1 MVDADG
7 RDGGARVP
15 TAAFSR
21 LSATN
26 VLFGWTWPQIGVG
39 LAGLVMVV
47 GGAAAGMVLP
57 LMLAGGVVMAY
68 GLIRYEGLSLMAWT
82 YVWLAWRRR
91 VRDGS
96 TRWSASPLASGRPAG
111 VLGVWGQVG
120 SRAQVVEGSGVEV
133 VGTPFHGACYLFD
146 PERRRATAVLALKVE
161 EWTLSTDASKSS
173 RAAALNDLTA
183 RLADTPGVVELKETA
198 LLLPGAAPA
207 PDLPDDGGSPEWM
220 RRDMAELWALPEVMT
235 PWANVSYVSV
245 TCDVDRLKGVD
256 HARGRL
262 TERER
267 VGVALGDLV
276 KMTVAPA
283 LVECGARPGSVRWCG
298 LDDLRTLIRSVSDPA
313 GNADRP
319 PVTRDEPTL
328 GWCEESLDGESV
340 TLESCVARTWWVT
353 QWPDRPV
360 PAGWTRDIL
369 QGGRM
374 IALTHIWRPM
384 SMEKSEKDLRDRESS
399 ILQRD
404 TLQNQRKLSRD
415 ERRERREQRQ
425 REAEQDANWPDT
437 DHQGYITLFAPDR
450 DMLAVF
456 ERDLRV
462 RVGKYHLRLSGLR
475 GQQRQALTA
484 VLPLGL

>member
-235 PWANVSYVSV
+235 PLANVSYVSV

-256 HARGRL
+256 RARGRCF
-262 TERER
+262 
-267 VGVALGDLV
+267 AS
-276 KMTVAPA
+276 MF
-283 LVECGARPGSVRWCG
+283 VRQVRQCFSAVW
-298 LDDLRTLIRSVSDPA
+298 
-313 GNADRP
+313 ADGFPRCRHRF
-319 PVTRDEPTL
+319 PV
-328 GWCEESLDGESV
+328 
-340 TLESCVARTWWVT
+340 
-353 QWPDRPV
+353 
-360 PAGWTRDIL
+360 
-369 QGGRM
+369 M
-374 IALTHIWRPM
+374 
-384 SMEKSEKDLRDRESS
+384 
-399 ILQRD
+399 
-404 TLQNQRKLSRD
+404 
-415 ERRERREQRQ
+415 
-425 REAEQDANWPDT
+425 
-437 DHQGYITLFAPDR
+437 
-450 DMLAVF
+450 
-456 ERDLRV
+456 
-462 RVGKYHLRLSGLR
+462 
-475 GQQRQALTA
+475 
-484 VLPLGL
+484 

>member
-161 EWTLSTDASKSS
+161 EWTLSTDAS
-173 RAAALNDLTA
+173 
-183 RLADTPGVVELKETA
+183 V
-198 LLLPGAAPA
+198 LLQCLFDRFGSVFPQCGLMVFPGA
-207 PDLPDDGGSPEWM
+207 
-220 RRDMAELWALPEVMT
+220 VI
-235 PWANVSYVSV
+235 VS
-245 TCDVDRLKGVD
+245 R
-256 HARGRL
+256 
-262 TERER
+262 
-267 VGVALGDLV
+267 
-276 KMTVAPA
+276 
-283 LVECGARPGSVRWCG
+283 
-298 LDDLRTLIRSVSDPA
+298 
-313 GNADRP
+313 
-319 PVTRDEPTL
+319 
-328 GWCEESLDGESV
+328 
-340 TLESCVARTWWVT
+340 
-353 QWPDRPV
+353 
-360 PAGWTRDIL
+360 
-369 QGGRM
+369 
-374 IALTHIWRPM
+374 
-384 SMEKSEKDLRDRESS
+384 
-399 ILQRD
+399 
-404 TLQNQRKLSRD
+404 
-415 ERRERREQRQ
+415 
-425 REAEQDANWPDT
+425 
-437 DHQGYITLFAPDR
+437 
-450 DMLAVF
+450 
-456 ERDLRV
+456 
-462 RVGKYHLRLSGLR
+462 
-475 GQQRQALTA
+475 
-484 VLPLGL
+484 

>member
-1 MVDADG
+1 M
-7 RDGGARVP
+7 
-15 TAAFSR
+15 
-21 LSATN
+21 
-26 VLFGWTWPQIGVG
+26 
-39 LAGLVMVV
+39 
-47 GGAAAGMVLP
+47 
-57 LMLAGGVVMAY
+57 
-68 GLIRYEGLSLMAWT
+68 
-82 YVWLAWRRR
+82 
-91 VRDGS
+91 
-96 TRWSASPLASGRPAG
+96 
-111 VLGVWGQVG
+111 
-120 SRAQVVEGSGVEV
+120 EV

-235 PWANVSYVSV
+235 PLANVSYVSV

-256 HARGRL
+256 RARGRL
-262 TERER
+262 TERDR

-374 IALTHIWRPM
+374 IALTHIWTAH
-384 SMEKSEKDLRDRESS
+384 E
-399 ILQRD
+399 QW
-404 TLQNQRKLSRD
+404 RKA
-415 ERRERREQRQ
+415 RR
-425 REAEQDANWPDT
+425 T
-437 DHQGYITLFAPDR
+437 C
-450 DMLAVF
+450 V
-456 ERDLRV
+456 
-462 RVGKYHLRLSGLR
+462 
-475 GQQRQALTA
+475 TA
-484 VLPLGL
+484 SPAS

>member
-235 PWANVSYVSV
+235 PLANVSYVSV

-256 HARGRL
+256 RARGRL
-262 TERER
+262 TERDR

-369 QGGRM
+369 QGGMM
-374 IALTHIWRPM
+374 ISLTHIWRPM

-437 DHQGYITLFAPDR
+437 DHQGFITLFAPDR